1 MPPPDPVPEAKARVV
16 MEQMAAELFRLL
28 GPALGQ
34 MYQQTMAAMQSTL
47 SPAGRVVEVK
57 RRRGIE
63 QTTSPQLLAEL
74 NDNMEELIAELRK
87 TNELAEESL
96 EDAAPRRRRA

>member
-1 MPPPDPVPEAKARVV
+1 MS
-16 MEQMAAELFRLL
+16 QMAAELFRLL

-57 RRRGIE
+57 RRSGVQ

-74 NDNMEELIAELRK
+74 NDNMADLIAELRR
-87 TNELAEESL
+87 TNELAEESF
-96 EDAAPRRRRA
+96 DTVAPRSRRR